1 MLNLTMRSCFNKR
14 MGFWKNLFGV
24 GAVSEGYILGNDSSV
39 ERLFGYDGSA
49 KAINYG
55 GRVYSPSGEYL
66 GNSMPAVR
74 DSAPQPWSSQAHC
87 HGGYQGYTRD
97 ANGKTAGDRMRE
109 YAADR
114 LRNG

>member
-1 MLNLTMRSCFNKR
+1 

-24 GAVSEGYILGNDSSV
+24 GAVNEGYILGNDDSNV

-66 GNSMPAVR
+66 GNNMPGVR
-74 DSAPQPWSSQAHC
+74 DSAPPPSFAPPSYS
-87 HGGYQGYTRD
+87 GYQGYTRD
-97 ANGKTAGDRMRE
+97 AQGRT
-109 YAADR
+109 AADR
-114 LRNG
+114 LRAYTEEKLRNG